1 MHKALI
7 DPYRCL
13 YLQLCNWGPVK
24 SWTPVETPGSDPQ
37 NSDPRPDPKPGSAG
51 EAPAP
56 VSPAPG
62 SESPTEMPQKYT
74 KMIESDRERQG
85 YTKLIMIIL
94 YYTAMAILLLSHIIT
109 IQVIEDMISQNI
121 CHNPQT
127 SSQNSLNLQHFLAS
141 ASSASVQM
149 GNEAN
154 YSGNRLF
161 CW

>member
-85 YTKLIMIIL
+85 YAKLIIIIL
-94 YYTAMAILLLSHIIT
+94 LWLYYYYHILSLYKLLKIWYHR
-109 IQVIEDMISQNI
+109 
-121 CHNPQT
+121 T
-127 SSQNSLNLQHFLAS
+127 SATTHRLHLRILENLQHFLAS

-154 YSGNRLF
+154 YSGSKLF